1 MITRLRAFLLIS
13 VAMHATALTYRVVFP
28 GYRVEE
34 TVSVVVLS
42 VDDETG
48 AGVRGDGQPEG
59 KAGKPAGTR
68 RIPSHAASVRQNEQ
82 RSAEEKREQSTE
94 SKKPSAISLSLTDLP
109 AGIPVEP
116 AMPSAKGT
124 SGSVL
129 IQEANGSGGGGA
141 GGVGGGASSG
151 KGLSGTGSGS
161 GAGRGDGGGESR
173 FVQASYA
180 YAPKPEYPAPAR
192 REGKEGRVLLRVLVD
207 EQGKSKSVEID
218 DSSGSE
224 ALDRAAAEAIKR
236 WRFSPARYG
245 NKSVE
250 SWVKIPIDFRLTDVQ
265 N

>member
-28 GYRVEE
+28 DYRVEE

-68 RIPSHAASVRQNEQ
+68 HTLSHAASLRQNEQ
-82 RSAEEKREQSTE
+82 RSAEEKKEQSTE
-94 SKKPSAISLSLTDLP
+94 SKKPSAISLSLTDIP

-116 AMPSAKGT
+116 ATPSAKGT

-129 IQEANGSGGGGA
+129 IQDANGSGGGGA
-141 GGVGGGASSG
+141 GGGVVGASSG

-161 GAGRGDGGGESR
+161 GTGRGDGGGESR
-173 FVQASYA
+173 FVQVSYA

-250 SWVKIPIDFRLTDVQ
+250 SWVKIPIDFRLTDAQ

>member
-1 MITRLRAFLLIS
+1 MRLSAFLFIS
-13 VAMHATALTYRVVFP
+13 VALHVTALAYPVVFP
-28 GYRVEE
+28 GYRIAEN
-34 TVSVVVLS
+34 VSVVVLS
-42 VDDETG
+42 VDDGTRAG
-48 AGVRGDGQPEG
+48 ARGDGQPEG

-141 GGVGGGASSG
+141 GSVGGGASSG

-180 YAPKPEYPAPAR
+180 YAPKPDYPARAR

-207 EQGKSKSVEID
+207 EQGKSKSVEVG

-250 SWVKIPIDFRLTDVQ
+250 SWVKIPIDFRLTDAQ

>member
-1 MITRLRAFLLIS
+1 MITRLRAFLFIS
-13 VAMHATALTYRVVFP
+13 VAMHAMALTYPVVFP

-34 TVSVVVLS
+34 NVSVVVLS

-68 RIPSHAASVRQNEQ
+68 HAPSHAVSVRQNEQ
-82 RSAEEKREQSTE
+82 RSAEEKKEQSTE
-94 SKKPSAISLSLTDLP
+94 SKEPNPISLSLADIP

-116 AMPSAKGT
+116 GMPSAKGT

-129 IQEANGSGGGGA
+129 IQEANGSGGGA
-141 GGVGGGASSG
+141 GGGGASSG

-161 GAGRGDGGGESR
+161 GTGRGDGGGESR
-173 FVQASYA
+173 FVQVGYA

-245 NKSVE
+245 AKSVE
-250 SWVKIPIDFRLTDVQ
+250 SWVKIPIDFRLTDAQ

>member
-82 RSAEEKREQSTE
+82 RSAEEKKEQSTE
-94 SKKPSAISLSLTDLP
+94 SKKPSAISLSLTDIP

-207 EQGKSKSVEID
+207 EQGKSKSVEVD

-250 SWVKIPIDFRLTDVQ
+250 SWVKIPIDFRLTDAQ

>member
-59 KAGKPAGTR
+59 KAGKPPGTR
-68 RIPSHAASVRQNEQ
+68 RIPSHAASVRQNEP
-82 RSAEEKREQSTE
+82 RSAEEKKEQSTE
-94 SKKPSAISLSLTDLP
+94 SKKPSAISLSLTDIP

-129 IQEANGSGGGGA
+129 IQDANGSGGGGA
-141 GGVGGGASSG
+141 GGVVGGASSG

-161 GAGRGDGGGESR
+161 GNGDGESK
-173 FVQASYA
+173 FVQVSYA

-207 EQGKSKSVEID
+207 EQGKSKSVEVD

-250 SWVKIPIDFRLTDVQ
+250 SWVKIPIDFRLTDAQ

>member
-13 VAMHATALTYRVVFP
+13 VAMHATALTYPVVFP

-48 AGVRGDGQPEG
+48 AGVRGHGQPEG

-68 RIPSHAASVRQNEQ
+68 HTPSHAASVRQNEQ
-82 RSAEEKREQSTE
+82 RSGEEKKEQSTE
-94 SKKPSAISLSLTDLP
+94 SKKPSAISLSLTDIP

-129 IQEANGSGGGGA
+129 IQDANGSGGGGA
-141 GGVGGGASSG
+141 GGVVGGASSG
-151 KGLSGTGSGS
+151 KGLSGPGSGS
-161 GAGRGDGGGESR
+161 GTGRGDGESR
-173 FVQASYA
+173 FVQVSYA

-218 DSSGSE
+218 NSSGSE

-250 SWVKIPIDFRLTDVQ
+250 SWVKIPIDFRLTDAQ

>member
-94 SKKPSAISLSLTDLP
+94 SKKPSAISLSLTDIP

-180 YAPKPEYPAPAR
+180 YAPKPDYPARAR

-207 EQGKSKSVEID
+207 EQGKSKSVEVD

-250 SWVKIPIDFRLTDVQ
+250 SWVTIPIDFRLTDAQ

>member
-82 RSAEEKREQSTE
+82 RSAEEKKEQSTE
-94 SKKPSAISLSLTDLP
+94 SKKPSAISLSLTDIP

-141 GGVGGGASSG
+141 GSVGGGASSG

-161 GAGRGDGGGESR
+161 GTGRGDGGGESR
-173 FVQASYA
+173 FVQVSYA

-207 EQGKSKSVEID
+207 EQGKSKSVEVD

-250 SWVKIPIDFRLTDVQ
+250 SWVKIPIDFRLTDAQ

>member
-1 MITRLRAFLLIS
+1 MITRLRTFLFIS
-13 VAMHATALTYRVVFP
+13 VAMHATALTYPVVFP

-34 TVSVVVLS
+34 NVSVVVLS
-42 VDDETG
+42 VDDKTG
-48 AGVRGDGQPEG
+48 TGVRGDGQPEG

-68 RIPSHAASVRQNEQ
+68 HTPSHAASVRQNEQ
-82 RSAEEKREQSTE
+82 RSAEEKKEQSTE
-94 SKKPSAISLSLTDLP
+94 SKKPSAISLSLADMP
-109 AGIPVEP
+109 AGIPVDP

-141 GGVGGGASSG
+141 SGVVGGASSG

-161 GAGRGDGGGESR
+161 GNGDGESK

-207 EQGKSKSVEID
+207 EQGKSKSVEVD

-250 SWVKIPIDFRLTDVQ
+250 SWVKIPIDFRLTDAQ

>member
-13 VAMHATALTYRVVFP
+13 VAMHATALTYPVVFP

-68 RIPSHAASVRQNEQ
+68 HTPSHAASVQQNEP
-82 RSAEEKREQSTE
+82 RSAEEKKEQSTE
-94 SKKPSAISLSLTDLP
+94 SKKPSAISLSLTDIP

-116 AMPSAKGT
+116 AMPSAKG
-124 SGSVL
+124 SSASVL
-129 IQEANGSGGGGA
+129 IQDANGSGGGGA
-141 GGVGGGASSG
+141 GGVVGASSG
-151 KGLSGTGSGS
+151 KGLSGPGSGS
-161 GAGRGDGGGESR
+161 GTGRGGGESR
-173 FVQASYA
+173 FVQVSYA

-218 DSSGSE
+218 NSSGSE

-250 SWVKIPIDFRLTDVQ
+250 SWVKIPIDFRLTDAQ

>member
-1 MITRLRAFLLIS
+1 
-13 VAMHATALTYRVVFP
+13 MHATALTYRVVFP

-48 AGVRGDGQPEG
+48 GGVRGDGQPEG

-68 RIPSHAASVRQNEQ
+68 RIPSHAALVRQNEQ
-82 RSAEEKREQSTE
+82 RSAEEKKEQSTE
-94 SKKPSAISLSLTDLP
+94 SKKPSAISLSLTDIP

-141 GGVGGGASSG
+141 GGVVGGASSG

-180 YAPKPEYPAPAR
+180 YAPKPEYPARAR

-207 EQGKSKSVEID
+207 EQGKSKSVEVD

-250 SWVKIPIDFRLTDVQ
+250 SWVKIPIDFRLTDAQ

>member
-1 MITRLRAFLLIS
+1 
-13 VAMHATALTYRVVFP
+13 MHATALTYRVVFP

-48 AGVRGDGQPEG
+48 AGVRGDGQSEG

-82 RSAEEKREQSTE
+82 RSAEEKKEQSTE
-94 SKKPSAISLSLTDLP
+94 SKKPSAISLSLTDIP

-207 EQGKSKSVEID
+207 EQGKSKSVEVD

-236 WRFSPARYG
+236 WRFSPARYD

-250 SWVKIPIDFRLTDVQ
+250 SWVKIPIDFRLTDAQ

>member
-207 EQGKSKSVEID
+207 EQGKSKSVEVD

-250 SWVKIPIDFRLTDVQ
+250 SWVKIPIDFRLTDAQ

>member
-34 TVSVVVLS
+34 NVSVVVLS

-48 AGVRGDGQPEG
+48 AGGRGDGQPEG

-68 RIPSHAASVRQNEQ
+68 HAPSHAVSVRQNEQ
-82 RSAEEKREQSTE
+82 RSAEEKKEQSTE
-94 SKKPSAISLSLTDLP
+94 SKEPNPISLSLADIP

-116 AMPSAKGT
+116 GMPSAKGT

-129 IQEANGSGGGGA
+129 IQEANGSGGGA
-141 GGVGGGASSG
+141 GGGGGGASSG

-161 GAGRGDGGGESR
+161 GTGRGDGGGESR
-173 FVQASYA
+173 FVQVGYA

-207 EQGKSKSVEID
+207 EQGKSKSVEVD

-250 SWVKIPIDFRLTDVQ
+250 SWVKIPIDFRLTDAQ

>member
-13 VAMHATALTYRVVFP
+13 VAMHATALTYPVVFP

-68 RIPSHAASVRQNEQ
+68 HTPLHAASVRQNEQ
-82 RSAEEKREQSTE
+82 RSAEEKKEQSTE
-94 SKKPSAISLSLTDLP
+94 SKKPSAISLSLTDIP

-129 IQEANGSGGGGA
+129 IQDANGSGGGGA
-141 GGVGGGASSG
+141 GGVVGGGSSG

-161 GAGRGDGGGESR
+161 GAGRGDGESR
-173 FVQASYA
+173 FVQVSYA

-218 DSSGSE
+218 NSSGSE

-250 SWVKIPIDFRLTDVQ
+250 SWVKIPIDFRLTDAQ

>member
-13 VAMHATALTYRVVFP
+13 VAMHATALTYPVVFP

-68 RIPSHAASVRQNEQ
+68 HIPSHAASVRQNEQ
-82 RSAEEKREQSTE
+82 RSAEEKKEQSTE
-94 SKKPSAISLSLTDLP
+94 SKQPSAISLSLTDIP

-250 SWVKIPIDFRLTDVQ
+250 SWVKIPIDFRLTDAQ